1 MAITIE
7 TLAPGVC
14 HLTIDGRIEKSD
26 IRMAMAAITAAKDES
41 ERINILVDVRG
52 FAGFEM
58 AALIEDLRQG
68 FRELRDLSRY
78 DRVAVVTE
86 KSWMEWAA
94 KTEGALLPGV
104 SVRTFRSEEMDRA
117 RRYVLGEAIEEKEDA
132 APALHLVQTDR
143 PDAMA
148 FSVSGRLT
156 KSDIR
161 AFSQLLEEKLR
172 DYKEIDVLVRLEEK
186 MPSFDPAVLF
196 SGNSWATKFSAW
208 RHLRRYALVGAP
220 QMLGG
225 ATDFLGAMMP
235 FEVRTFPAGRE
246 DDAWQWIG
254 ASPVAPPPHGATG
267 AETGA
272 PPA

>member
-1 MAITIE
+1 MAIRIE

-14 HLTIDGRIEKSD
+14 HLTIDGRIEKTD
-26 IRMAMAAITAAKDES
+26 IGMAMAAITAAKSES
-41 ERINILVDVRG
+41 ERINMLVDVRG
-52 FAGFEM
+52 FAGIEM

-68 FRELRDLSRY
+68 FNELRDISRY

-86 KSWMEWAA
+86 KSWMEWTA

-104 SVRTFRSEEMDRA
+104 SIRTFQADQMDLA
-117 RRYVLGEAIEEKEDA
+117 RRYVLGETVVEQSE
-132 APALHLVQTDR
+132 APALHLIQTDR
-143 PDAMA
+143 PDALA
-148 FSVSGRLT
+148 FSISGRLT
-156 KSDIR
+156 RTDIK

-172 DYKEIDVLVRLEEK
+172 SYKEIDVMVRLDKK
-186 MPSFDPAVLF
+186 MPRFDPTVLF

-235 FEVRTFPAGRE
+235 FDVRTFTVERE
-246 DDAWQWIG
+246 EDAWKWIG
-254 ASPVAPPPHGATG
+254 AAPLAESGPAAPAQDNAGAH
-267 AETGA
+267 
-272 PPA
+272 P